1 MITIESTFSKMKKSS
16 VFINI
21 GRGSTVKEDDLI
33 TALKQKMIA
42 GAVLDVFE
50 KEPLSEK
57 SELWDFD
64 NVYISPHFACCDK
77 DVYKRTISNFGD
89 NLEAYAKGGKENLL
103 TIVDKNKGY

>member
-1 MITIESTFSKMKKSS
+1 
-16 VFINI
+16 
-21 GRGSTVKEDDLI
+21 
-33 TALKQKMIA
+33 MIA

-103 TIVDKNKGY
+103 TMKYQSIKHNELFHSKELARFILI